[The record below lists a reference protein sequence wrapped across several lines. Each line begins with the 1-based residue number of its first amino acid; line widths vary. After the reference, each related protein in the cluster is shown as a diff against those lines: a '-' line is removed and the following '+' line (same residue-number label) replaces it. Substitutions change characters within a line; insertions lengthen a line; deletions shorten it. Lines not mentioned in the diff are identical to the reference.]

1 MNLMDCA
8 LPRTP
13 PADSAPL
20 MQTEVMRG
28 LRSAPKQ
35 LPSKFFYDAAGSALF
50 ERICALP
57 EYYLTRTEI
66 AIMQE
71 HGAAMAAV
79 LGADVELVE
88 FGSGSGIKTRLLLGN
103 LERPAAYVP
112 VEISA
117 SALADCTTAL
127 ARDFPA
133 LEMLPVLADFTR
145 PVRLPVPARSAAR
158 TVVYFPGSTLGNFDD
173 EAAHRILRT
182 VATEIGPAGGA
193 LIGIDLKKPVAA
205 LEAAYNDAAGVTAA
219 FTLNMLARFNRELGA
234 DFDLTRFAHRAVY
247 SPERSRIETHIVS
260 LAAQRVSIGG
270 AVVAFQRDEAM
281 LVEISCKYS
290 VEDFQRMCR
299 RASLRL
305 AQLWTDRERHFAV
318 AYVVPAPL
326 VRVNPS

>member
-1 MNLMDCA
+1 MNLMDLA
-8 LPRTP
+8 LPATP
-13 PADSAPL
+13 PADSVMA
-20 MQTEVMRG
+20 MQAEVLHG
-28 LRSAPKQ
+28 LRASPKQ
-35 LPSKFFYDAAGSALF
+35 LPSKFFYDAEGSALF

-79 LGADVELVE
+79 LGPDVELVE

-112 VEISA
+112 VEISQ
-117 SALADCTTAL
+117 SALTDCTAAL
-127 ARDFPA
+127 AHDFPA

-145 PVRLPVPARSAAR
+145 PVRLPVPRQAAAR
-158 TVVYFPGSTLGNFDD
+158 TVVYFPGSTLGNFDA

-182 VATEIGPAGGA
+182 IATEIGPGGGA
-193 LIGIDLKKPVAA
+193 LIGIDLKKPVAE
-205 LEAAYNDAAGVTAA
+205 LEAAYNDEAGVTAA

-234 DFDLTRFAHRAVY
+234 DFELAQFAHSAVY

-260 LAAQRVSIGG
+260 RAGQRVHVGG
-270 AVVAFQRDEAM
+270 AVVTFRQEETM

-290 VEDFQRMCR
+290 IEDFQRMCR

-305 AQLWTDRERHFAV
+305 AQLWTDRERRFAV
-318 AYVVPAPL
+318 AYVLPAPL
-326 VRVNPS
+326 AHVN